1 MTDFE
6 LDTAKPLK
14 FDICGNLRAADGF
27 LHHRR
32 CMDQHVLIVV
42 LKGSL
47 HLLADGEQVT
57 VSQGQYLLLPA
68 GKEHD
73 GWKPSKGELSYLW
86 VHFSAVQAKEGE
98 RETEHYRFP
107 QFGQLPRNQRVT
119 TLFRQL
125 LDLSGTRQGR
135 QGSMAD
141 YGCSLLLMELSAELS
156 EENVSGEGQN
166 GGQESHG
173 GSRSVVREVME
184 YLEENSLKQI
194 RTGDVAKHFHYNPE
208 YLGSLFRKQTGLTIA
223 QYLNKMRLETA
234 KRLLENRNV
243 GIKEAAYSSGFRDE
257 KYFMKIFK
265 QQEGMTPLAYQNAFT
280 EAYINHG

>member
-1 MTDFE
+1 MKAFE
-6 LDTAKPLK
+6 LDTARPLR

-27 LHHRR
+27 LHHKR

-47 HLLADGEQVT
+47 HLLVEGEQVT

-73 GWKPSKGELSYLW
+73 GWKPSRGELSYLW
-86 VHFSAVQAKEGE
+86 VHFSAALEEEGGQ
-98 RETEHYRFP
+98 ETVHYRFP
-107 QFGQLPRNQRVT
+107 QSGQLPRNQRVT

-125 LDLSGTRQGR
+125 LDLSRTRGNR

-156 EENVSGEGQN
+156 PEERSVDGSSGERESGEGIQPI
-166 GGQESHG
+166 
-173 GSRSVVREVME
+173 VREVME
-184 YLEENSLKQI
+184 YLEENCLRQLH
-194 RTGDVAKHFHYNPE
+194 TEDVAQHFHYNPE

-223 QYLNKMRLETA
+223 RYLNKMRLESA

-257 KYFMKIFK
+257 KYFMKLFK
-265 QQEGMTPLAYQNAFT
+265 QQEGMTPLAYQNAFVK
-280 EAYINHG
+280 AYVNHG